1 MPLRVGPSSMC
12 GRTSLF
18 VPQSV
23 VEERFDATATEPIT
37 PRYNTAP
44 GDELAT
50 VRNDATDEINLLGW
64 GLVPSWVDDP
74 ADSPRPINARAETII
89 EKPMFREAFEERRCL
104 VLADGFYEW
113 TGRRGSK
120 QPYRVTRRGDQP
132 FAFAGLWE
140 TWGGGDDYR
149 ETVTIITTD
158 ANEVVADVHDRMP
171 VMLDRPEERTWL
183 SATDEAELLS
193 VLDPYPA
200 DELRMYPVS
209 KRVNDPSNDSPDVIE
224 AVDIGE
230 QADFD
235 EFAS

>member
-1 MPLRVGPSSMC
+1 MC

-23 VEERFDATATEPIT
+23 LEDQFDATSVEPIT
-37 PRYNTAP
+37 PRYNIAP

-50 VRNDATDEINLLGW
+50 IQNDAPDEIDLLEW
-64 GLVPSWVDDP
+64 GLLPSWVDDP
-74 ADSPRPINARAETII
+74 SNSPKPINARAETVA
-89 EKPMFREAFEERRCL
+89 EKPMFRDAFEERRCL
-104 VLADGFYEW
+104 ILADGFYEW
-113 TGRRGSK
+113 KGQRGSK
-120 QPYRVTRRGDQP
+120 QPYRITRTDDQP

-140 TWGGGDDYR
+140 QYEEPSGETL

-171 VMLDRPEERTWL
+171 VMLEASDEQTWL
-183 SATDEAELLS
+183 TASDQEVLQG

-200 DELRMYPVS
+200 DQLRAYPVS
-209 KRVNDPSNDSPDVIE
+209 KKVNNPANDSAEVIE
-224 AVDIGE
+224 EIDIGG
-230 QADFD
+230 QVGFD